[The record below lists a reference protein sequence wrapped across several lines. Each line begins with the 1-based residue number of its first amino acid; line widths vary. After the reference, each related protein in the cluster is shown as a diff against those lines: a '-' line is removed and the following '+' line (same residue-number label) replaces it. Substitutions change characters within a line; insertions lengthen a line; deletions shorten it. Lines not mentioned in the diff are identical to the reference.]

1 MENLGLGKVLLVED
15 DEKLAGLI
23 AHFLSQHGFEVR
35 VVHRGDEALAPTVR
49 GSLAFGQLAID
60 RSCRGVSLG
69 DEKIDL
75 TTMEFELL
83 WLLASSAGKI
93 LSRDDIL
100 NRMRGIAF
108 DGLNRS
114 VDVYISKLRNKLN
127 DNPREPVCIKTIWG
141 KGYLPSPML
150 RLFLRLY
157 IILALGLAGAIWL
170 VNYTFDELLPEAN
183 ETYNREAMRGP
194 AYGLVEQL
202 RPLPAGVAREARL
215 AELQQ
220 HYGLRLALIA
230 RDAAALT
237 SREQQ
242 LLTDGKLVVRGDF
255 MEFITEIDG
264 GAQLLQIKL
273 PVEPRWLYLWAYSLL
288 GLCLAIV
295 LYFWVRPHW
304 RDLEHIRLAAQ
315 RFGDNDLGSRILL
328 PRRSS
333 VRELAGHFNQM
344 AERIEHLIA
353 NQRELTNAVSHELRT
368 PIARLSFELDQ
379 LKQEADPRQ
388 SRALIGDMYADLGE
402 LEDMVS
408 ELLTYAS
415 LERGATQVTRENI
428 EAHSWLDS
436 VIGSVA
442 LEAEAEGVQL
452 SLGTCEVDFIQIE
465 PRFMARAVINLLR
478 NAIRYAEHRVEVSL
492 VKFGSGYEVRVCDD
506 GPGVPEDG
514 REKIFQPFM
523 RLDASRDRRTGGF
536 GLGLALVQRVSQWHG
551 GQVQVLDSQWG
562 GA

>member
-1 MENLGLGKVLLVED
+1 
-15 DEKLAGLI
+15 
-23 AHFLSQHGFEVR
+23 
-35 VVHRGDEALAPTVR
+35 
-49 GSLAFGQLAID
+49 
-60 RSCRGVSLG
+60 
-69 DEKIDL
+69 
-75 TTMEFELL
+75 
-83 WLLASSAGKI
+83 
-93 LSRDDIL
+93 
-100 NRMRGIAF
+100 
-108 DGLNRS
+108 
-114 VDVYISKLRNKLN
+114 
-127 DNPREPVCIKTIWG
+127 
-141 KGYLPSPML
+141 ML

-202 RPLPAGVAREARL
+202 RPLPPGPAREARL
-215 AELQQ
+215 AELQE
-220 HYGLRLALIA
+220 HYGLRLGFID
-230 RDAAALT
+230 RDAAGLDP
-237 SREQQ
+237 REQQ
-242 LLTDGKLVVRGDF
+242 LLADGKLVVRGDF

-264 GAQLLQIKL
+264 GAQLLEVKL

-328 PRRSS
+328 PRRST

-428 EAHSWLDS
+428 EAQSWLDS

-452 SLGTCEVDFIQIE
+452 SLRTCEVEFIQIE

-514 REKIFQPFM
+514 RERIFQPFT

-562 GA
+562 GASFRMTWAYADL

>member
-1 MENLGLGKVLLVED
+1 
-15 DEKLAGLI
+15 
-23 AHFLSQHGFEVR
+23 
-35 VVHRGDEALAPTVR
+35 
-49 GSLAFGQLAID
+49 
-60 RSCRGVSLG
+60 
-69 DEKIDL
+69 
-75 TTMEFELL
+75 
-83 WLLASSAGKI
+83 
-93 LSRDDIL
+93 
-100 NRMRGIAF
+100 
-108 DGLNRS
+108 
-114 VDVYISKLRNKLN
+114 
-127 DNPREPVCIKTIWG
+127 
-141 KGYLPSPML
+141 ML

-333 VRELAGHFNQM
+333 VRELAGHLNQM

-562 GA
+562 GASFRMTWAYAD

>member
-1 MENLGLGKVLLVED
+1 
-15 DEKLAGLI
+15 
-23 AHFLSQHGFEVR
+23 
-35 VVHRGDEALAPTVR
+35 
-49 GSLAFGQLAID
+49 
-60 RSCRGVSLG
+60 
-69 DEKIDL
+69 
-75 TTMEFELL
+75 
-83 WLLASSAGKI
+83 
-93 LSRDDIL
+93 
-100 NRMRGIAF
+100 
-108 DGLNRS
+108 
-114 VDVYISKLRNKLN
+114 
-127 DNPREPVCIKTIWG
+127 
-141 KGYLPSPML
+141 ML

-202 RPLPAGVAREARL
+202 RPLPAGPARAARL

-230 RDAAALT
+230 RDSAGLKP
-237 SREQQ
+237 REQQ
-242 LLTDGKLVVRGDF
+242 LLADGKLVVRGDF

-264 GAQLLQIKL
+264 GAQLLEIKL

-315 RFGDNDLGSRILL
+315 RFGSNDLSSRILL

-428 EAHSWLDS
+428 EAQSWLDS

-452 SLGTCEVDFIQIE
+452 SLRTCEVEFIQIE

-478 NAIRYAEHRVEVSL
+478 NAIRYAERRVEVSL

-562 GA
+562 GASFRMTWAYTEL

>member
-1 MENLGLGKVLLVED
+1 
-15 DEKLAGLI
+15 
-23 AHFLSQHGFEVR
+23 
-35 VVHRGDEALAPTVR
+35 
-49 GSLAFGQLAID
+49 
-60 RSCRGVSLG
+60 
-69 DEKIDL
+69 
-75 TTMEFELL
+75 
-83 WLLASSAGKI
+83 
-93 LSRDDIL
+93 
-100 NRMRGIAF
+100 
-108 DGLNRS
+108 
-114 VDVYISKLRNKLN
+114 
-127 DNPREPVCIKTIWG
+127 
-141 KGYLPSPML
+141 ML
-150 RLFLRLY
+150 RLYLRLY
-157 IILALGLAGAIWL
+157 IILALGLAGAIWF

-183 ETYNREAMRGP
+183 EIYNREAMRGP

-202 RPLPAGVAREARL
+202 RPLPAGVARAARL

-230 RDAAALT
+230 RDTAGLNP
-237 SREQQ
+237 REQQ
-242 LLTDGKLVVRGDF
+242 LLADGKLVVRGDF

-264 GAQLLQIKL
+264 GVQLLEVKL
-273 PVEPRWLYLWAYSLL
+273 PVEPRWLYLWAYGLL
-288 GLCLAIV
+288 GLSLAIV

-315 RFGDNDLGSRILL
+315 RFGNNDLGSRILL
-328 PRRSS
+328 PRRST

-428 EAHSWLDS
+428 EAQSWLDS

-452 SLGTCEVDFIQIE
+452 SLRTCEVEFIQIE

-562 GA
+562 GASFRMTWAYADL

>member
-1 MENLGLGKVLLVED
+1 
-15 DEKLAGLI
+15 
-23 AHFLSQHGFEVR
+23 
-35 VVHRGDEALAPTVR
+35 
-49 GSLAFGQLAID
+49 
-60 RSCRGVSLG
+60 
-69 DEKIDL
+69 
-75 TTMEFELL
+75 
-83 WLLASSAGKI
+83 
-93 LSRDDIL
+93 
-100 NRMRGIAF
+100 
-108 DGLNRS
+108 
-114 VDVYISKLRNKLN
+114 
-127 DNPREPVCIKTIWG
+127 
-141 KGYLPSPML
+141 ML

-202 RPLPAGVAREARL
+202 RPLPAGAAREARL

-273 PVEPRWLYLWAYSLL
+273 PVEPRWLFLWAYSLL

-562 GA
+562 GASFRMTWAYAD